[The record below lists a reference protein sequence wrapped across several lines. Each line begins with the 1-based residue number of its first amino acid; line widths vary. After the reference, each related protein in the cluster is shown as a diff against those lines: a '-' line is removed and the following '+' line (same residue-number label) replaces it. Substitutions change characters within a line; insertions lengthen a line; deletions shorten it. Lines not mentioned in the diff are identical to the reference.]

1 MIYLELFGVF
11 FKIGLFGFGGGYAM
25 IPLLEG
31 EISAHGWLPVREF
44 ADIVAI
50 SQMTPGPIMVN
61 AATYIGYRVAGFLGS
76 AIATFGV
83 SLPSLVLV
91 ILVAHSIRVFKES
104 VGVQGIL
111 YGIRPGT
118 VGLIATAVV
127 FFARVSIIHQPELPP
142 FRGTV
147 ELNSI
152 GLPGV
157 SLVLPALGIFLIIL
171 LGSKKFG
178 LKAIPAVI
186 LSALLGMALL

>member
-91 ILVAHSIRVFKES
+91 MLVAHSIRVFKES
-104 VGVQGIL
+104 VGGTGNPLWYQARYCRAHCRGSGVLCPGIHH
-111 YGIRPGT
+111 PSTGT
-118 VGLIATAVV
+118 A
-127 FFARVSIIHQPELPP
+127 P
-142 FRGTV
+142 
-147 ELNSI
+147 
-152 GLPGV
+152 LPGHCGTRFHRI
-157 SLVLPALGIFLIIL
+157 AWG
-171 LGSKKFG
+171 
-178 LKAIPAVI
+178 
-186 LSALLGMALL
+186 

>member
-1 MIYLELFGVF
+1 MIYLEIFGAF
-11 FKIGLFGFGGGYAM
+11 LKIGLFGFGGGYA
-25 IPLLEG
+25 IIALLG
-31 EISAHGWLPVREF
+31 AEISNHGWLPAREF

-50 SQMTPGPIMVN
+50 SEMTPGPIAVN
-61 AATYIGYRVAGFLGS
+61 SATYIGYRVAGFFGS

-118 VGLIATAVV
+118 VGLIAAAVV
-127 FFARVSIIHQPELPP
+127 FFAQVSIIHQPELPP

-147 ELNSI
+147 GLDSI

-186 LSALLGMALL
+186 LSALLGMVLL

>member
-1 MIYLELFGVF
+1 MIYLELLGVF

-31 EISAHGWLPVREF
+31 EIASHGWLPVREF

-61 AATYIGYRVAGFLGS
+61 AATYIGYRVAGIPGS
-76 AIATFGV
+76 TVATLGV
-83 SLPSLVLV
+83 SLPSFMLVV
-91 ILVAHSIRVFKES
+91 LVAHSIRVFKES

-118 VGLIATAVV
+118 VGLIAAAVV
-127 FFARVSIIHQPELPP
+127 FFARVSMLHLPELPD
-142 FRGTV
+142 FRGT
-147 ELNSI
+147 LSMAPI
-152 GLPGV
+152 GLPQV
-157 SLVLPALGIFLIIL
+157 QLVLPAIGIFLVIL
-171 LGSKKFG
+171 VGSRMFG

-186 LSALLGMALL
+186 LSAVLGILLL

>member
-31 EISAHGWLPVREF
+31 EISTHAWLPVREF

-61 AATYIGYRVAGFLGS
+61 AATYIGYRVAGIFGS
-76 AIATFGV
+76 AVATFGV

-91 ILVAHSIRVFKES
+91 MLVAHSIRVFKES

-118 VGLIATAVV
+118 VGLIAAAVV
-127 FFARVSIIHQPELPP
+127 FFARVSIIPQPQLPP
-142 FRGTV
+142 FRGT
-147 ELNSI
+147 LGLDFL

-157 SLVLPALGIFLIIL
+157 HLVLPAMGIFLIIL
-171 LGSKKFG
+171 FGSRTFG
-178 LKAIPAVI
+178 LKPIPSVI
-186 LSALLGMALL
+186 LSALLGMVLL

>member
-1 MIYLELFGVF
+1 MIYVELFGVF

-25 IPLLEG
+25 VPLLEG
-31 EISAHGWLPVREF
+31 EIASHGWLPVREF

-61 AATYIGYRVAGFLGS
+61 AATYIGYRAAGVLGS

-83 SLPSLVLV
+83 SLPSFILVT
-91 ILVAHSIRVFKES
+91 LVAHSIRVFKES

-118 VGLIATAVV
+118 VGLIAAAVV
-127 FFARVSIIHQPELPP
+127 FFARVSMLHQPELPI
-142 FRGTV
+142 FRGTFG
-147 ELNSI
+147 LDFL
-152 GLPGV
+152 GLPEIR
-157 SLVLPALGIFLIIL
+157 LVLPAIGIFLIIL
-171 LGSKKFG
+171 VGSRKFG

-186 LSALLGMALL
+186 LSAVLGMVFL